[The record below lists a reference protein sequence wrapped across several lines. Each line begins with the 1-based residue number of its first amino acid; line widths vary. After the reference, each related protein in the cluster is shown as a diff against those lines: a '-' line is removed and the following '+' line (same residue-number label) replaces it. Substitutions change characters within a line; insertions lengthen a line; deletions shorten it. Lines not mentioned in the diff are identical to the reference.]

1 SATLPRSKSRVRIPS
16 PAPIRT
22 WPPGLPA
29 PNLLDRRIAGE
40 YGICIPVVTFT
51 PSRSARLRWTA
62 GLMVVMY
69 ASFRW
74 AVPVLGLEHRLERAA
89 GQAEHQVS
97 HAAYHLVR
105 AAVLMAE
112 PDWPAPAPAR
122 TAGIK
127 DHAEL
132 APLTVV
138 TAGTSH
144 FFFEAFVLRI

>member
-1 SATLPRSKSRVRIPS
+1 
-16 PAPIRT
+16 
-22 WPPGLPA
+22 
-29 PNLLDRRIAGE
+29 
-40 YGICIPVVTFT
+40 
-51 PSRSARLRWTA
+51 
-62 GLMVVMY
+62 MVVMY

-105 AAVLMAE
+105 AAVLMAD